1 MNTSDYK
8 SLEVWK
14 KSILLCKE
22 VYLLTRKLPK
32 EETYVL
38 SDQMRRAAISIAS
51 NIAEGQGRESKKEFL
66 KFLSI
71 SRGSLCELETQCIIA
86 IEIGLLN
93 DEDVSE
99 ILSLYSEIG
108 KMIRALAN
116 YLSKQLAINN

>member
-8 SLEVWK
+8 SLEVWR
-14 KSILLCKE
+14 KSIFLCKE
-22 VYLLTRKLPK
+22 VYLITRKLPK

-99 ILSLYSEIG
+99 ILSLCSEIG

>member
-8 SLEVWK
+8 SLEVWR

-38 SDQMRRAAISIAS
+38 SDQMHRAAISISS

-71 SRGSLCELETQCIIA
+71 SRGSLCELETQCIIT
-86 IEIGLLN
+86 IEIVLLN
-93 DEDVSE
+93 NEDVSE
-99 ILSLYSEIG
+99 ILSLCSEIG

-116 YLSKQLAINN
+116 YLSKQLEMNN

>member
-8 SLEVWK
+8 SLEVWR

-38 SDQMRRAAISIAS
+38 SDQMHRAAISIAS

-71 SRGSLCELETQCIIA
+71 SRGSLCELETQCIIT
-86 IEIGLLN
+86 IEIVLLN
-93 DEDVSE
+93 NEDVSE
-99 ILSLYSEIG
+99 ILSLCSEIG

-116 YLSKQLAINN
+116 YLSKQLEMNN

>member
-8 SLEVWK
+8 SLEVWR

-99 ILSLYSEIG
+99 ILSLCSEIG

>member
-22 VYLLTRKLPK
+22 VYLLTQKLPK

-99 ILSLYSEIG
+99 ILSLCSEIG

>member
-8 SLEVWK
+8 SLEVWR

-93 DEDVSE
+93 DEDVSK
-99 ILSLYSEIG
+99 ILSLCSEIG

>member
-99 ILSLYSEIG
+99 ILSLCSEIG

>member
-8 SLEVWK
+8 SLEVWR

-51 NIAEGQGRESKKEFL
+51 NIAEGQGRESKKVFL

-93 DEDVSE
+93 NEDVSE
-99 ILSLYSEIG
+99 ILSLCSEIG

-116 YLSKQLAINN
+116 YLSKQLEMNN